1 MLLCSY
7 KWTSLESFWNLE
19 TRDFMSWELEK
30 WVIQSH
36 SQETVILDK
45 NGNEAQPDSCDYWN
59 RCYLCVFSN
68 IKMTNCK
75 NNSFTLYIKCLV
87 GTLTSTHSSPEAAE
101 KSHGSGGRLVFPK
114 GPHEELGLSWRAA
127 PLLERASTTVPGP
140 HVACWESCCFIFAF
154 YAKLS

>member
-1 MLLCSY
+1 MVMEL
-7 KWTSLESFWNLE
+7 SLTAVIIE
-19 TRDFMSWELEK
+19 TD
-30 WVIQSH
+30 VIS
-36 SQETVILDK
+36 VF
-45 NGNEAQPDSCDYWN
+45 
-59 RCYLCVFSN
+59 FSN

-75 NNSFTLYIKCLV
+75 NNSFTLYINCLV
-87 GTLTSTHSSPEAAE
+87 GTLTSTRSSPEAAE

-154 YAKLS
+154 MLS